1 MRLLFFTDSHIRGTN
16 PRSRTDDFYSTL
28 KNKFNEL
35 IEIIRQ
41 NEIDYVLHGGD
52 WFDRPDISPSIVRE
66 FAMIIKRFNRPIYTI
81 SGNHDI
87 YGHNPDTLSRTM
99 LGLLEGTGIINVLKY
114 GQPVILEKDE
124 LKVQIYGNSYNY
136 EIDGDKSQDYYIVK
150 KDTEVEYCINM
161 VHGMLLPRP
170 FIEGIKYTLIDEI
183 LATDADITLVGHY
196 HSGFGI
202 KKLGDKYFV
211 NPGSLTRISSLKS
224 EFTRK
229 PEVVIIDLSDKIDMW
244 TVKLKSALPGEDV
257 LNREHI
263 EMARNRTY
271 KLNQFFQSAEASG
284 EFKHIRIDINKII
297 DEIASAQGL
306 KDEVKLETIKRIDR
320 ARQSLSGDEVDY

>member
-1 MRLLFFTDSHIRGTN
+1 MKLLFFTDSHIRGTN

-99 LGLLEGTGIINVLKY
+99 LGLLEGTEIINVLKY
-114 GQPVILEKDE
+114 GQPVILEKDG

-136 EIDGDKSQDYYIVK
+136 EIDGDKQQDYYIVK
-150 KDTEVEYCINM
+150 KDPEVKYCINI

-183 LATDADITLVGHY
+183 LTTDADITLAGHY

-211 NPGSLTRISSLKS
+211 NPGSFARISSLKS
-224 EFTRK
+224 ELTRK
-229 PEVVIIDLSDKIDMW
+229 PEVVIIDLSDKIEVW
-244 TVKLKSALPGEDV
+244 SVKLESALPGEEV

-263 EMARNRTY
+263 ETARNRAY

-306 KDEVKLETIKRIDR
+306 KDEVKLETIKRIDQ